1 MLAAVNSAYI
11 LGIDAYPVIVEVDAS
26 KGIPSWAM
34 VGLPAGAV
42 RESRERVSAAIINSG
57 FQLPPRRL
65 RINLA
70 PADTRKDG
78 TGLDLP
84 IAIGILIATGQLVP
98 AQVQGMT
105 FLGELSLD
113 GRLRAVR
120 GVLPVARWI
129 GKTGTGGLIV
139 PLDNLSEAQKVPDA
153 SIGGAI
159 SLKELVTR
167 IKNGFKWD
175 PRSEPSHNPYTQA
188 VAGDYYETDYETD
201 YGDFSS
207 IAGQHGVKRTL
218 EIAAA
223 GGHNLLMIGP
233 PGSGKTMLARGIS
246 GIMPTMTSEEELEVL
261 SIHSVAGA
269 ISDHIVNGGRPF
281 RAPHHTVT
289 SPGLIGGGSFP
300 RPGEVSLSHNGVL
313 FLDELLEYPRYLLD
327 LLRQPLEDG
336 FVQVSRASGEVR
348 FPSRFSLVA
357 ATNPCPCG
365 YLGSTERQCICSSY
379 EISRYRARLSGPLQ
393 DRIDLNVKVETVGV
407 AHIKMAGKE
416 EKSSV
421 VRARVEAARARQTGR
436 YQPVGKNTTGVTS
449 QSTTNARVAGKTLLE
464 LGRYSPD
471 AERLLERAVSRLQ
484 LSTRAYYKTMRV
496 ARTIADLDCSDTV
509 SLSHMA
515 EALQYREQIIWN

>member
-84 IAIGILIATGQLVP
+84 IAIGILIATGQLAP
-98 AQVQGMT
+98 ALVQGMT

-129 GKTGTGGLIV
+129 GKSAAGGLIV
-139 PLDNLSEAQKVPDA
+139 PFDNLVEAQKVPDA
-153 SIGGAI
+153 KIGGAL

-175 PRSEPSHNPYTQA
+175 LRSEISNNPFKRA
-188 VAGDYYETDYETD
+188 ANEDDYETD

-233 PGSGKTMLARGIS
+233 PGSGKTMLARGIA
-246 GIMPTMTSEEELEVL
+246 GIMPSMTSEEELEVL
-261 SIHSVAGA
+261 SIHSVAGS

-289 SPGLIGGGSFP
+289 SPGLIGGGNFP

-313 FLDELLEYPRYLLD
+313 FLDEMLEYPRYLLD

-336 FVQVSRASGEVR
+336 FVQVSRVSGEVR

-393 DRIDLNVKVETVGV
+393 DRIDLNVKVEIVGV
-407 AHIKMAGKE
+407 GHSKMVGSE

-421 VRARVEAARARQTGR
+421 VRARVEAARARQIGR
-436 YQPVGKNTTGVTS
+436 YQAIGKNATGVTS
-449 QSTTNARVAGKTLLE
+449 YSTTNARVAGKILLE
-464 LGRYSPD
+464 LGHFSHD
-471 AERLLERAVSRLQ
+471 AERLLDRAVSQLQ

-509 SLSHMA
+509 SISHMA